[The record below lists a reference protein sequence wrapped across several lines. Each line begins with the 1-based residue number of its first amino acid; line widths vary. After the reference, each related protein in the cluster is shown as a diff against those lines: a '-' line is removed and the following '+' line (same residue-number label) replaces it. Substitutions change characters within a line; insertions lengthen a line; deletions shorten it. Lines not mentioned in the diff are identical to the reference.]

1 MIVAGTALTTISI
14 YSLYTRL
21 RQKELTL
28 EEKSRLFISKEL
40 KRLKNPKLIEDG
52 ILSSKDFFDIILL
65 IQLKSKLKL

>member
-1 MIVAGTALTTISI
+1 VIVAGTALTTISI